1 MLEYQNNNGKVG
13 AKILAEQIM
22 FNRSKMN
29 ELMARFGFNTENLSD
44 YELITLM
51 GDLSWKNKQFV
62 PTLAT
67 YINSNFRGFVGELV
81 SGIGEL
87 VSSLD
92 DAFKTSDDET
102 RQTQAQAEL
111 ERARADAEA
120 AKAEA
125 ARASAN
131 AKMWTWVGVSAV
143 VVIGVVAGVILYRR
157 RSKAKANG

>member
-13 AKILAEQIM
+13 GRILAEQVM

-29 ELMARFGFNTENLSD
+29 ELMARFGYNTENLSD
-44 YELITLM
+44 YQLVSLM
-51 GDLSWKNKQFV
+51 GDLSFKNKQFV

-67 YINSNFRGFVGELV
+67 YINTNFRGFVGEIV
-81 SGIGEL
+81 AGIGGL
-87 VSSLD
+87 VVALD

-111 ERARADAEA
+111 ERAKADAEQ
-120 AKAEA
+120 AKADAE
-125 ARASAN
+125 RASST
-131 AKMWTWVGVSAV
+131 AKMWTYIGVSAV

-157 RSKAKANG
+157 RSKKSV

>member
-29 ELMARFGFNTENLSD
+29 ELMARFGFNTERLSD
-44 YELITLM
+44 YELVSLM
-51 GDLSWKNKQFV
+51 GDLSLRNKQFV

-102 RQTQAQAEL
+102 RQTQEQAEL

-143 VVIGVVAGVILYRR
+143 VVIGIVAGVILYRR
-157 RSKAKANG
+157 RPKAKANG

>member
-44 YELITLM
+44 YELVTLM
-51 GDLSWKNKQFV
+51 GDLSFRNKQFV

-67 YINSNFRGFVGELV
+67 YINTNFRGF
-81 SGIGEL
+81 IGEL
-87 VSSLD
+87 VSAVGGLVTALD

-111 ERARADAEA
+111 ERAKADSDA

-131 AKMWTWVGVSAV
+131 AKMWTWIGVSAV

>member
-13 AKILAEQIM
+13 GKILAEQVM

-29 ELMARFGFNTENLSD
+29 ELMARFGYNTENLSD
-44 YELITLM
+44 YQLVSLM
-51 GDLSWKNKQFV
+51 GDLSFKNKQFV

-67 YINSNFRGFVGELV
+67 YINTNFRGFVGEIV
-81 SGIGEL
+81 AGIGGL
-87 VSSLD
+87 VVALD

-111 ERARADAEA
+111 ERAKADAEQ
-120 AKAEA
+120 AKADAE
-125 ARASAN
+125 RASST
-131 AKMWTWVGVSAV
+131 AKMWTYIGVSAV

-157 RSKAKANG
+157 RSKKSV

>member
-51 GDLSWKNKQFV
+51 GNLSWKNKQFV

-111 ERARADAEA
+111 ERAKADAEA
-120 AKAEA
+120 AKSEA
-125 ARASAN
+125 SRASAN
-131 AKMWTWVGVSAV
+131 AKMWTLIGVSAI
-143 VVIGVVAGVILYRR
+143 VVIGAVAGVILYRK
-157 RSKAKANG
+157 RSKRQE

>member
-29 ELMARFGFNTENLSD
+29 ELMARFGFNAENLSD

-67 YINSNFRGFVGELV
+67 YINYNFRGFVGELV